1 MAFFAFENVLFGLK
15 KVGPPFT
22 DIIRKIVFE
31 GFFESE
37 TRRRETS
44 EMKCC
49 YQIQEEVGAFLELK
63 GARRETVLLWKTRQD
78 LQMYFPGRIISNIRG
93 LVIYQRQ

>member
-1 MAFFAFENVLFGLK
+1 
-15 KVGPPFT
+15 
-22 DIIRKIVFE
+22 
-31 GFFESE
+31 
-37 TRRRETS
+37 
-44 EMKCC
+44 MKCC